1 MKTIHKFEVPIVEK
15 AVSLRLCDSA
25 KVRMVEYIT
34 CAKSIFMWVE
44 VPADEALQNNGSE
57 RLFRV
62 FLSGSGIPAGAVF
75 VGSAVD
81 QYHPEAYHLYEI
93 TGCVESK

>member
-1 MKTIHKFEVPIVEK
+1 MKTIHKFEVPIGEK
-15 AVSLRLCDSA
+15 VLALRLCDSA

-34 CAKSIFMWVE
+34 DTKSIHMWVE
-44 VPADEALQNNGSE
+44 LPADEALQNEGAE

-62 FLSGSGIPAGAVF
+62 FTTGTGIPAGAVF

-81 QYHPEAYHLYEI
+81 QYHPEAYHIYEI
-93 TGCVESK
+93 TDCSTS